1 VEAEG
6 LAGAAGGGGGGA
18 RLLLSLERERTLA
31 QIKALASDFE
41 SIVASCESDA
51 YDDEH
56 DPEGHTIA
64 YERQQ
69 VAALLREARSHLD
82 ELDRAVDRLG
92 AGTYGRCEVCG
103 ADISEVR
110 LASRPAASTCVTCAT
125 RVGPVLRPG

>member
-1 VEAEG
+1 MAPG
-6 LAGAAGGGGGGA
+6 AGGDPH
-18 RLLLSLERERTLA
+18 LLLSLERERTLA
-31 QIKALASDFE
+31 QIRSLASDFD
-41 SIVASCESDA
+41 SIVESCESDA

-69 VAALLREARSHLD
+69 VASLLRDARSNLD
-82 ELDRAVDRLG
+82 QLDRALDRLR

-103 ADISEVR
+103 DPISPVR

-125 RVGPVLRPG
+125 GGRSVLRSG